1 MSVPE
6 VAAVYHACIFC
17 PRGGGGSGGRRDGEI
32 ILSVPPRGSRASPSE
47 SGSSQILSFSPP
59 SHLGN
64 GNLYL
69 QTVGA
74 GGERE
79 ILKSGLP
86 SPPTPFHSSA
96 WPARPLAFFP
106 TPPCALFISASASLR
121 RSGSAGPL
129 PHPLFLFPLLWCE
142 RASVSNPLT
151 SAHVFAFHGCWRHE
165 AREAPVFLDLDPC
178 VFTKGHRAVRER
190 KGWGVGG
197 GEWGQSGIVA
207 ECREYRGRSCRA
219 PLKELFAS

>member
-1 MSVPE
+1 MHECS
-6 VAAVYHACIFC
+6 
-17 PRGGGGSGGRRDGEI
+17 GGSCGISCVHLLSPGWGGAGGRRDGEI
-32 ILSVPPRGSRASPSE
+32 ILSVPRASPSE
-47 SGSSQILSFSPP
+47 SGSSQILSLSPS

-79 ILKSGLP
+79 ILKSSLP

-121 RSGSAGPL
+121 RSPL
-129 PHPLFLFPLLWCE
+129 GFCRPPPPPTFFISPALE
-142 RASVSNPLT
+142 RASERIQPPHLCS
-151 SAHVFAFHGCWRHE
+151 
-165 AREAPVFLDLDPC
+165 C
-178 VFTKGHRAVRER
+178 VCIPRLLVTRGSRSTGF
-190 KGWGVGG
+190 
-197 GEWGQSGIVA
+197 SG
-207 ECREYRGRSCRA
+207 S
-219 PLKELFAS
+219 